1 MIKISPS
8 GARLRLNGESGRKCG
23 GTSASAVEKRC
34 HWRFSQLSII
44 VIIVV
49 IIIIVTTKSSTFE
62 GCDRRSRNPFFQP
75 TNFYNALLTYSWANA
90 VITELCDIIKWISL
104 LQGFLFG
111 KICRFPLSVCWA
123 MVFFFQQK
131 QKHKYWCKY
140 KTLPRRLYCPVLKA
154 VCAQTGC
161 TICASKQS
169 VQCTMYNVHGYPC
182 LHSCTRCTVCA
193 SGQSSVSGSL
203 SSHLCEPGKS

>member
-34 HWRFSQLSII
+34 HWRFSQLSSI
-44 VIIVV
+44 VSVV
-49 IIIIVTTKSSTFE
+49 VVIIIVTTKSSTFE

-75 TNFYNALLTYSWANA
+75 TNFYNALLTYGWANA

-111 KICRFPLSVCWA
+111 KICRFPLSVLGNA
-123 MVFFFQQK
+123 RVLFLANK
-131 QKHKYWCKY
+131 NKNINIDANI
-140 KTLPRRLYCPVLKA
+140 RRCLADCIV
-154 VCAQTGC
+154 QS
-161 TICASKQS
+161 SKQS
-169 VQCTMYNVHGYPC
+169 VHK
-182 LHSCTRCTVCA
+182 LA
-193 SGQSSVSGSL
+193 AQSVPQS
-203 SSHLCEPGKS
+203 KA

>member
-44 VIIVV
+44 VIVVV

-111 KICRFPLSVCWA
+111 KICRFPLSVWWA
-123 MVFFFQQK
+123 MTECFFSQQK

-161 TICASKQS
+161 TVCASKQS
-169 VQCTMYNVHGYPC
+169 IQWVPLPTQLHT
-182 LHSCTRCTVCA
+182 LHSVCLCPILCVWLSFLTPLWA
-193 SGQSSVSGSL
+193 GQEL
-203 SSHLCEPGKS
+203 EW